1 LILTT
6 GLVWAGPQQQE
17 QPAPVRVSPPAPS
30 EIAPPEPSAGEG
42 VDLSVQVIDGATGQG
57 LPGVLIELKRN
68 PLPTFQSR
76 SDTRR
81 WTYSKTTAAQGIA
94 AFSNTVGDQY
104 RISAKREGYA
114 MAVGATDSITLSSR
128 SKPAPVNLRM
138 WLSSAVEGSVEDR
151 DGNPLTDTTVEILE
165 ENWRSGLRT
174 LDLTQAV
181 QTDKQG
187 KYVFPAIL
195 PGTYYLRA
203 RPSPGLVQQQLKQS
217 DESPE
222 ASTKHTAFVD
232 TLYPGAIFLEQ
243 SGSLTV
249 IPGTNLSGMRI
260 ELQKSKYYSISGR
273 VFGIPPEAQRGSGL
287 VLIRRVGFDSP
298 FPFVWTTP
306 YDRAIG
312 VSLLPDGTF
321 SAPNVPPGP
330 YWAGYTPAGAVRGG
344 SQFEIIDRDVNDFR
358 FEVTQGANFFG
369 KVVYEDGSPVEPRP
383 ADLNVFLPN
392 MGIYARGF
400 SPIRDPRSATPTSTF
415 TSGGGL
421 PAGTYR
427 VEFPGSAVVRKVEID
442 GRTFQ
447 GGEFDLSTLSGEAVI
462 TLARSGA
469 SIQGSVDLHER
480 GRSYPRGVIT
490 ITPVPQHPTDLP
502 KRKYLSGN
510 ASFVID
516 HLEAGRYRVC
526 AWLEEGAEV
535 NALLGNPHYEQK
547 LSALCEIVPVS
558 TDEHKEVRLKQFS
571 AVDIK

>member
-1 LILTT
+1 
-6 GLVWAGPQQQE
+6 
-17 QPAPVRVSPPAPS
+17 
-30 EIAPPEPSAGEG
+30 
-42 VDLSVQVIDGATGQG
+42 
-57 LPGVLIELKRN
+57 
-68 PLPTFQSR
+68 
-76 SDTRR
+76 
-81 WTYSKTTAAQGIA
+81 
-94 AFSNTVGDQY
+94 
-104 RISAKREGYA
+104 
-114 MAVGATDSITLSSR
+114 
-128 SKPAPVNLRM
+128 M
-138 WLSSAVEGSVEDR
+138 WMSSAVEGSVEDR
-151 DGNPLTDTTVEILE
+151 DANPVTDTTVEILE

-203 RPSPGLVQQQLKQS
+203 RPAPGVVQQQLKQS
-217 DESPE
+217 DESSE
-222 ASTKHTAFVD
+222 ATAKHVAFVD

-243 SGSLTV
+243 AGSLTL

-260 ELQKSKYYSISGR
+260 EMQNSKYYSISGR

-321 SAPNVPPGP
+321 TAPNVPPGP
-330 YWAGYTPAGAVRGG
+330 YWAGYTPAGTVRGG
-344 SQFEIIDRDVNDFR
+344 SQFEIIDREVNDFR

-369 KVVYEDGSPVEPRP
+369 KAVYEDGSLVESHP
-383 ADLNVFLPN
+383 ADLSVFLPN

-400 SPIRDPRSATPTSTF
+400 TLMRDPRSATPNSTF
-415 TSGGGL
+415 TTGGL

-427 VEFPGSAVVRKVEID
+427 VEFPGFAVVRKVEID
-442 GRTFQ
+442 GRTFP
-447 GGEFDLSTLSGEAVI
+447 GGEFELSTVSGAAVI

-490 ITPVPQHPTDLP
+490 ITPVPQHPTDLA
-502 KRKYLSGN
+502 KRKYLGGN

-547 LSALCEIVPVS
+547 LSALCEIVPVT
-558 TDEHKEVRLKQFS
+558 TDEHKEVRLRQFS